1 MKRLAKSM
9 ILAGA
14 VAAAFATSMQA
25 ASAESELWY
34 SYPGFQ
40 STWHCNTTGTF
51 ALNSGEGYAYIQAC
65 EVWNGSYYQGLVNV
79 SFSQA
84 HSDASINVTNATSR
98 LPENGVR
105 TCYGAIGSGERSC
118 FAHTEYPLSSAG
130 EAQAHVTNLFVD
142 GVGYSLNSPIS
153 GPDQEWSPWV
163 P

>member
-9 ILAGA
+9 ILAGLVGTA
-14 VAAAFATSMQA
+14 LATSMQT

-51 ALNSGEGYAYIQAC
+51 VLNSGEGYAYVQAC
-65 EVWNGSYYQGLVNV
+65 EVLNGSYYQGLVNV

-84 HSDASINVTNATSR
+84 HSDVSINVVNASSL
-98 LPENGVR
+98 LPESGVR
-105 TCYGAIGSGERSC
+105 TCYGGISSGERSC
-118 FAHTEYPLSSAG
+118 FAHTEYPISSAG
-130 EAQAHVTNLFVD
+130 YAQAHVTNLFVD
-142 GVGYSLNSPIS
+142 GVGYSLTNPAS
-153 GPDQEWSPWV
+153 GPAQEWSPWV